1 MIKLLAQRVTSP
13 QASLYLVG
21 MMFCLPFIM
30 AYHDIPIA
38 TFYGEWLAAVL
49 GLLALSR
56 LLNHSFLQAMQIPR
70 ISLVFLGL
78 LLICNLQL
86 LIEPQLS
93 SPQHNLL
100 IQLYLL
106 WACLLTTLGY
116 HLSLHLS
123 AEKITNTLAKAVVI
137 AAVINAC
144 FFVLQILQRLGLSV
158 PIPTL
163 QSYGMLAQTNQF
175 SDFISLAIVS
185 LMYLYTRK
193 QIRFKTLA
201 TGLLAGLTLLSFS
214 GSRSSVLYLVIIA
227 LLNFLIYTG
236 LRRQSKDTTTAKQ
249 LLQTSLI
256 LLPLFFLL
264 QILLTT
270 FLPQALI
277 QTPITRTMETMGTP
291 SASLRWQF
299 WQTSW
304 TLFSQ
309 SPWLGIGAGQMR
321 WQTYLLT
328 DDPIVNPARIFFEH
342 AHNLFLHLLGEM
354 GVFAGVMV
362 LLGLAIWIYGFFKRN
377 SLTWESWWLLGLLA
391 IIGAH
396 SMLEYPL
403 WYAPFLGICA
413 FLLGIGDTD
422 SLCLNRLSRAAQQLL
437 KFSLIAVMIYGAYQL
452 YVMQIAY
459 RKLEAQIAVASQAD
473 MSDSQKQVL
482 VEDMIWVGENTLLA
496 PYAEL
501 VLATYMRPSM
511 AQSDVQIKIVESA
524 IHFIPLRLPTLNYVV
539 LLELRHTH
547 PEAMQHLKRI
557 SLIAGSDL
565 QTAIRQLPQDHQIIM
580 LSLLAEINKTS
591 IK

>member
-1 MIKLLAQRVTSP
+1 MIKQLLLRVTSP
-13 QASLYLVG
+13 QSSLYLIG
-21 MMFCLPFIM
+21 AMFCLPFTI

-49 GLLALSR
+49 GLLALSG
-56 LLNHSFLQAMQIPR
+56 LLNHRFLQAMQIPR
-70 ISLVFLGL
+70 IGLVFLGL

-86 LIEPQLS
+86 LSQPQLS
-93 SPQHNLL
+93 HQHNAL
-100 IQLYLL
+100 IQLYLI
-106 WACLLTTLGY
+106 WACLLTMLGHY
-116 HLSLHLS
+116 LSLYLS
-123 AEKITNTLAKAVVI
+123 AEKITITLAKAVVI
-137 AAVINAC
+137 AAVINAS
-144 FFVLQILQRLGLSV
+144 FFVLQIFQRLGWRV

-175 SDFISLAIVS
+175 SDFISLSIVS
-185 LMYLYTRK
+185 FMYLYAKK

-227 LLNFLIYTG
+227 LLNFLLYMR
-236 LRRQSKDTTTAKQ
+236 LRNQSKETSITKQ
-249 LLQTSLI
+249 LLQISLI

-264 QILLTT
+264 QILLTI
-270 FLPQALI
+270 FLPQAFI
-277 QTPITRTMETMGTP
+277 QTPVTRAMETMGTP

-299 WQTSW
+299 WHTSW
-304 TLFSQ
+304 TMFSQ
-309 SPWLGIGAGQMR
+309 SPWLGIGVGQMR
-321 WQTYLLT
+321 WQTYLMT
-328 DDPIVNPARIFFEH
+328 DNPVVNPAGIFFEH
-342 AHNLFLHLLGEM
+342 AHNLFLHLLAEM

-362 LLGLAIWIYGFFKRN
+362 FLGLSTWIYTFFKRN

-413 FLLGIGDTD
+413 FLLGVGETTNLD
-422 SLCLNRLSRAAQQLL
+422 LNRLSRSAQQLL
-437 KFSLIAVMIYGAYQL
+437 KYSLIAIMIYGSYQL

-459 RKLEAQIAVASQAD
+459 RKLETQIAVASQAD
-473 MSDSQKQVL
+473 ISDSQKKVL
-482 VEDMIWVGENTLLA
+482 IEDMIWVGENTFLA

-501 VLATYMRPSM
+501 VLATYMRPNM

-524 IHFIPLRLPTLNYVV
+524 IHFIPLRLPTLNYVT
-539 LLELRHTH
+539 LLEMRHRHT
-547 PEAMQHLKRI
+547 EAIQHLKRM

-565 QTAIRQLPQDHQIIM
+565 QTAIGQLPKDHQIIIRK
-580 LSLLAEINKTS
+580 LLAEINKPR
-591 IK
+591 IE